1 MLNTFFSTFVPYNIS
16 MSGNEDKS
24 SQKRLQASTVTTII
38 SISLVLFML
47 GLLGLII
54 LHAGKL
60 SDYVKENIGFSVII
74 KENTK
79 EQAILEFQK
88 KLDTESFVK
97 STDYITSE
105 QAAQDLTKELG
116 EDFVD
121 FLGYNPLLP
130 SIDIRLNA
138 EYANND
144 SLKILEERLLTNNVV
159 KEVFYH
165 KSLVDM
171 VNRNIR
177 RIGLVILSFSLV
189 LLLISIALI
198 NNTIRLS
205 VYSKRF
211 IIKAMQLVGATR
223 SFISKPFILKSLL
236 HGLIS
241 SVIAIILLAVVLFF
255 SRQAL
260 PELIDLQEIDL
271 FLSLFGIV
279 TLLGLLIT
287 GLSTLFAVGRYLH
300 LKPYKVH

>member
-1 MLNTFFSTFVPYNIS
+1 
-16 MSGNEDKS
+16 MSGREDKS
-24 SQKRLQASTVTTII
+24 SQRRLQASTVTTII

-47 GLLGLII
+47 GLLGLIV

-60 SDYVKENIGFSVII
+60 SDYVRENIGFSVII
-74 KENTK
+74 KENIK
-79 EQAILEFQK
+79 EPQIIEFQK
-88 KLDTESFVK
+88 KLDTESYVK
-97 STDYITSE
+97 STRFITAE
-105 QAAQDLTKELG
+105 EAAEDLKKELG
-116 EDFVD
+116 EDFID

-144 SLKILEERLLTNNVV
+144 SLQVLEKQLLKSKLV

-177 RIGLVILSFSLV
+177 RISLILLFFSAV
-189 LLLISIALI
+189 LLLISVALI

-211 IIKAMQLVGATR
+211 LIKTMQLVGATR
-223 SFISKPFILKSLL
+223 PFISKPFIIKSLL

-241 SVIAIILLAVVLFF
+241 AFIAIALLTGVLHF

-260 PELIDLQEIDL
+260 PELVDLQQIDL
-271 FLSLFGIV
+271 FISLFGTV
-279 TLLGLLIT
+279 MVLGLVIT
-287 GLSTLFAVGRYLH
+287 GLSTLFAVMRYLN
-300 LKPYKVH
+300 LKSYKLH

>member
-1 MLNTFFSTFVPYNIS
+1 

-74 KENTK
+74 KEDIK

-105 QAAQDLTKELG
+105 QAAEDLTKELG

-171 VNRNIR
+171 VNRNIK

-223 SFISKPFILKSLL
+223 SFISKPFILRSLL

-241 SVIAIILLAVVLFF
+241 SVIAIILLAVVLYF

>member
-1 MLNTFFSTFVPYNIS
+1 

-60 SDYVKENIGFSVII
+60 SDYVRENIGFSVII
-74 KENTK
+74 KEEIK
-79 EQAILEFQK
+79 EPAILEFQK

-97 STDYITSE
+97 STDYITKE
-105 QAAQDLTKELG
+105 QAAEDLTKELG

-138 EYANND
+138 DYANND
-144 SLKILEERLLTNNVV
+144 SLQILESKLLANSVV

-171 VNRNIR
+171 VNRNIK
-177 RIGLVILSFSLV
+177 RISLVILSFSLV

-241 SVIAIILLAVVLFF
+241 SIIAIILLGIVLYF

-260 PELIDLQEIDL
+260 PELVDLQDIDL

-279 TLLGLLIT
+279 TILGLLIT
-287 GLSTLFAVGRYLH
+287 GLSTIFAVGRYLS
-300 LKPYKVH
+300 LKSYKIH

>member
-1 MLNTFFSTFVPYNIS
+1 
-16 MSGNEDKS
+16 MSGREDKS
-24 SQKRLQASTVTTII
+24 SQRRLQASTVTTII

-47 GLLGLII
+47 GLLGLIV

-60 SDYVKENIGFSVII
+60 SDYVRENIGFSVII
-74 KENTK
+74 KENIK
-79 EQAILEFQK
+79 EPQIIEFQK
-88 KLDTESFVK
+88 KLDTESYVK
-97 STDYITSE
+97 STRFITAE
-105 QAAQDLTKELG
+105 EAAEDLKKELG
-116 EDFVD
+116 EDFID

-144 SLKILEERLLTNNVV
+144 SLQVLEKQLLKSKLV

-177 RIGLVILSFSLV
+177 RISLILLFFSAV
-189 LLLISIALI
+189 LLLISVALI

-211 IIKAMQLVGATR
+211 LIKTMQLVGATR
-223 SFISKPFILKSLL
+223 PFISKPFIIKSLL

-241 SVIAIILLAVVLFF
+241 AFIAIALLTGVLYF

-260 PELIDLQEIDL
+260 PELVDLQQIDL
-271 FLSLFGIV
+271 FISLFGTV
-279 TLLGLLIT
+279 MVLGLVIT
-287 GLSTLFAVGRYLH
+287 GLSTLFAVMRYLN
-300 LKPYKVH
+300 LKSYKLH

>member
-1 MLNTFFSTFVPYNIS
+1 
-16 MSGNEDKS
+16 MSGNEDKT

-74 KENTK
+74 KENIK
-79 EQAILEFQK
+79 ESSILEFQK
-88 KLDTESFVK
+88 KLDTRPFVK

-105 QAAQDLTKELG
+105 QAAEDLAKELG
-116 EDFVD
+116 EDFID
-121 FLGYNPLLP
+121 FLGYNPLMA
-130 SIDIRLNA
+130 SIDIRLHA
-138 EYANND
+138 DYANND
-144 SLKILEERLLTNNVV
+144 SLAVLEQQLLSEKLV

-165 KSLVDM
+165 KSLVDA
-171 VNRNIR
+171 VNKNLR
-177 RIGLVILSFSLV
+177 RIGVVILSFSIV

-211 IIKAMQLVGATR
+211 IIKTMQLVGATHT
-223 SFISKPFILKSLL
+223 FISKPFIIKSLL

-241 SVIAIILLAVVLFF
+241 AIIAIILLIVVLYF

-260 PELIDLQEIDL
+260 PELVDLQEIDL

-279 TLLGLLIT
+279 TFLGLFIT
-287 GLSTLFAVGRYLH
+287 GFSTLFAVGRYLS
-300 LKPYKVH
+300 LKSHKVH

>member
-1 MLNTFFSTFVPYNIS
+1 
-16 MSGNEDKS
+16 MSVNEDKS

-74 KENTK
+74 KEDIK
-79 EQAILEFQK
+79 EPAILEFQK
-88 KLDTESFVK
+88 KLDTESYVK

-105 QAAQDLTKELG
+105 QAAEDLTKELG

-121 FLGYNPLLP
+121 FLGFNPLLP

-144 SLKILEERLLTNNVV
+144 SLKVLEEQLLKSNVV

-223 SFISKPFILKSLL
+223 SFISKPFIVKSLL

-241 SVIAIILLAVVLFF
+241 SLIAIVLLGVVLYF

-279 TLLGLLIT
+279 TVLGLLIT

>member
-1 MLNTFFSTFVPYNIS
+1 

-60 SDYVKENIGFSVII
+60 SDYVRENIGFSVII
-74 KENTK
+74 KEEIK
-79 EQAILEFQK
+79 EPAILEFQK

-97 STDYITSE
+97 STDYITRE
-105 QAAQDLTKELG
+105 QAAEDLTKELG

-144 SLKILEERLLTNNVV
+144 SLKILESKLLANNVV

-171 VNRNIR
+171 VNRNIK
-177 RIGLVILSFSLV
+177 RISLVILSFSLV

-223 SFISKPFILKSLL
+223 AFISKPFILKSLL

-241 SVIAIILLAVVLFF
+241 SVIAILLLGVVLYF
-255 SRQAL
+255 SRRAI
-260 PELIDLQEIDL
+260 PELVDLQDIDL

-279 TLLGLLIT
+279 MVLGLLIT
-287 GLSTLFAVGRYLH
+287 GLSTLFAVGRYLN
-300 LKPYKVH
+300 LKSYKLH

>member
-1 MLNTFFSTFVPYNIS
+1 
-16 MSGNEDKS
+16 MSGREDKS
-24 SQKRLQASTVTTII
+24 SQRRLQASTVTTII

-47 GLLGLII
+47 GLLGLIV

-60 SDYVKENIGFSVII
+60 SDYVRENIGFSVII
-74 KENTK
+74 KENIK
-79 EQAILEFQK
+79 EPQIIEFQK
-88 KLDTESFVK
+88 KLDTESYVK
-97 STDYITSE
+97 STRFITAE
-105 QAAQDLTKELG
+105 EAAEDLKKELG
-116 EDFVD
+116 EDFID

-144 SLKILEERLLTNNVV
+144 SLQVLEKQLLKSKLV

-177 RIGLVILSFSLV
+177 RISLILLFFSAV
-189 LLLISIALI
+189 LLLISVALI

-211 IIKAMQLVGATR
+211 LIKTMQLVGATR
-223 SFISKPFILKSLL
+223 PFISKPFIMKSLL

-241 SVIAIILLAVVLFF
+241 AFIAIALLTGVLYF

-260 PELIDLQEIDL
+260 PELVDLQQIDL
-271 FLSLFGIV
+271 FISLFGTV
-279 TLLGLLIT
+279 MVLGLVIT
-287 GLSTLFAVGRYLH
+287 GLSTLFAVMRYLN
-300 LKPYKVH
+300 LKSYKLH